1 MATLYSSHHCI
12 YSPNLTPLHTRPSP
26 LFPGTF
32 PLDPQILCDGEE
44 QGINPAR
51 RRRLCVFLWWCRD
64 SWCGSTPWERRG
76 GSLSI
81 TQRVPLNQRF
91 PPPLL
96 KHDLIHSWMK
106 DAVKCFIPKTPFFF
120 FFLPRRIGRAVA
132 KRGGPL
138 MSTVL
143 RNKTKYA

>member
-1 MATLYSSHHCI
+1 
-12 YSPNLTPLHTRPSP
+12 